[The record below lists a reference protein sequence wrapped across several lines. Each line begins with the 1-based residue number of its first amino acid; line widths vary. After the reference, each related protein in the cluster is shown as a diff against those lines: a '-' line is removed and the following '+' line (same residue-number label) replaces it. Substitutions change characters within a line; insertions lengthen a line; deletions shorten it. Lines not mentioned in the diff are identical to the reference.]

1 MTSAA
6 DLFALQE
13 IDLKRD
19 TRRALIADIES
30 RLGETEE
37 LLAARERLVEATS
50 EVERLRRQQRELEDA
65 TADLDSRIQPMETKL
80 YGGSVRNPKELSDLQ
95 KEVESFK
102 ARRGKLDD
110 EELALLDTLE
120 AAHAAFNEARADLE
134 RIEAEWQQDQ
144 EDLRTA
150 KARAERESAQL
161 EGERGLRMQGMD
173 APSLG
178 LYENLRRTKQGRGV
192 ARVERGSCQGCRLT
206 LPTHLVQRLRSG
218 YNLVQC
224 PSCERILVA
233 G

>member
-37 LLAARERLVEATS
+37 LIAARERLVEATS
-50 EVERLRRQQRELEDA
+50 EVERLRRQQRNLEDA
-65 TADLDSRIQPMETKL
+65 AADLDSRIKPIETKL

-95 KEVESFK
+95 REVELFK
-102 ARRGKLDD
+102 ARRSKLDD
-110 EELALLDTLE
+110 EELSLLDTLE
-120 AAHAAFNEARADLE
+120 AANAAFNEARADLE
-134 RIEAEWQQDQ
+134 RVEVEWQQDQ
-144 EDLRTA
+144 EDLRAA
-150 KARAERESAQL
+150 KVRAEQESALL
-161 EGERGLRMQGMD
+161 EGERSLRTQGMD
-173 APSLG
+173 APALG
-178 LYENLRRTKQGRGV
+178 LYENLRRIKQGRGV

-224 PSCERILVA
+224 PSCERILAA

>member
-19 TRRALIADIES
+19 THRALIADIES
-30 RLGETEE
+30 RLGETQE
-37 LLAARERLVEATS
+37 LIAAREHLVTATS
-50 EVERLRRQQRELEDA
+50 EVERLRRQQRDLEDA
-65 TADLDSRIQPMETKL
+65 TSDLDARIQPLEAKL
-80 YGGSVRNPKELSDLQ
+80 YSGSVRNPKELSDLQ
-95 KEVESFK
+95 KEVELLK

-110 EELALLDTLE
+110 EELSLLDTLE
-120 AAHAAFNEARADLE
+120 AANGAFAEARADLE
-134 RIEAEWQQDQ
+134 RVEAEWQQDQ
-144 EDLRTA
+144 EDLRAA
-150 KARAERESAQL
+150 KTRAEHESAL
-161 EGERGLRMQGMD
+161 LAGERGLRTQGMD

-206 LPTHLVQRLRSG
+206 LPTHLVQRLRSD